1 MSVLS
6 FREVLPRTFE
16 NRLGSNP
23 SATRK
28 FVCTTDGPTSVT
40 DISSALGIPQGSPHP
55 EATYLLAL
63 DASFTEPD
71 TYHAEVSISYGMPA
85 EAGTTSQDW
94 SPNPLARPAVWSYST
109 TGATIPVEDYYD
121 GTGSGEGSLKPLVNS
136 AGEPLL
142 GVTTQIGELKV
153 QIQVNRSSFDVGAA
167 IAGTGAINAGPYLGA
182 PAYYWQ
188 CQGISGQ
195 PQTEAVNGV
204 QVRFWSIT
212 SNLVYRQRGWVA
224 QLLDT
229 GYNCKQPYPPGG
241 IGPCKVITEAGPI
254 DATMPMALNSDGTQA
269 EPGSDGKIE
278 VRKIERRLHPA
289 VDFVAYFGTP
299 PS

>member
-1 MSVLS
+1 MSVIS
-6 FREVLPRTFE
+6 SREVLPRTFE

-40 DISSALGIPQGSPHP
+40 DVSTFLNIPQGSPHP

-71 TYHAEVSISYGMPA
+71 PYHVEVTIAYGMPA
-85 EAGTTSQDW
+85 EAGTDSQNW
-94 SPNPLARPAVWSYST
+94 AVNPLARPAVWSYST
-109 TGATIPVEDYYD
+109 TGATIPVEDYYE
-121 GTGSGEGSLKPLVNS
+121 GTGSELKPLVNS

-142 GVTTQIGELKV
+142 GVTTQVGELKV
-153 QIQVNRSSFDVGAA
+153 TIQANRPTFDVGAA
-167 IAGTGAINAGPYLGA
+167 IAGTGAINDSAYLGA
-182 PAYYWQ
+182 PAYHWQ

-224 QLLDT
+224 QLLDV
-229 GYNCKQPYPPGG
+229 GLNCITPEGG
-241 IGPCKVITEAGPI
+241 LGPCKVYGLDGPPVN
-254 DATMPMALNSDGTQA
+254 ASLPMALNEDGTQRLA
-269 EPGSDGKIE
+269 SGSGKIE
-278 VRKIERRLHPA
+278 ISKLERRLHPA
-289 VDFVAYFGTP
+289 INFTAYFGTP

>member
-1 MSVLS
+1 MSVIN

-40 DISSALGIPQGSPHP
+40 DISAALGIPQGSPHP

-71 TYHAEVSISYGMPA
+71 MYHAEVSISYGMPA
-85 EAGTTSQDW
+85 EAGTGSASW
-94 SPNPLARPAVWSYST
+94 SPNPLVRPAVWSYST
-109 TGATIPVEDYYD
+109 TGATVPVEDYFE
-121 GTGSGEGSLKPLVNS
+121 GTGSTASSLKPLVNS

-153 QIQVNRSSFDVGAA
+153 QIQVNRPTFDYGAA
-167 IAGTGAINAGPYLGA
+167 IAGTGAINNAPYLGA

-195 PQTEAVNGV
+195 PQTEAVNG
-204 QVRFWSIT
+204 QQIRFWSIT
-212 SNLVYRQRGWVA
+212 ANLVYRQRGWVA

-229 GYNCKQPYPPGG
+229 GYNCIQPTGG
-241 IGPCKVITEAGPI
+241 LGPCKVLAEGGVI
-254 DATMPMALNSDGTQA
+254 DASMPMALNADGTQA
-269 EPGSDGKIE
+269 LSGSDGKIP

>member
-1 MSVLS
+1 MSVIS

-40 DISSALGIPQGSPHP
+40 DISAALGIPQGSPHP

-85 EAGTTSQDW
+85 EAGTDSQSW
-94 SPNPLARPAVWSYST
+94 TPNPLSRPAVWSYST
-109 TGATIPVEDYYD
+109 TGATIPVEDYYE
-121 GTGSGEGSLKPLVNS
+121 GTGSSSTSLKPLVNS

-142 GVTTQIGELKV
+142 GVTTQVGELKV
-153 QIQVNRSSFDVGAA
+153 QIQVNRASFDVGAA
-167 IAGTGAINAGPYLGA
+167 IAGTGALNDSGYLGA
-182 PAYYWQ
+182 PAYHWQ

-195 PQTEAVNGV
+195 PQTEAVDGV
-204 QVRFWSIT
+204 QIRFWSIT

-229 GYNCKQPYPPGG
+229 GYNCIQPDGG
-241 IGPCKVITEAGPI
+241 LGPCKVITDAGPVE
-254 DATMPMALNSDGTQA
+254 ASMPMALNEDGTQA
-269 EPGSDGKIE
+269 FNSSGGKIE

-289 VDFVAYFGTP
+289 VNFVSYFGTP